1 MVNVIEP
8 LVNFIEERHA
18 DDQYSS
24 YPISKPR
31 VDKLIGSQIMNFM
44 MKLLKY

>member
-8 LVNFIEERHA
+8 LVNFIKERHA

-31 VDKLIGSQIMNFM
+31 VDELIGSQIMNFM